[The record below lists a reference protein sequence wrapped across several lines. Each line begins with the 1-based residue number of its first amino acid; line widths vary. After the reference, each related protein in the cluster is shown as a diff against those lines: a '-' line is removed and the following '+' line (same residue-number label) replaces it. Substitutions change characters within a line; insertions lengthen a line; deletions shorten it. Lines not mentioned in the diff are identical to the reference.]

1 MPEAGQ
7 ILRQLGL
14 GEDKV
19 EAVTGLSVKH
29 VVDEVSLSLSL
40 FLSLCSLSLTLSCSR
55 THTLTHSH
63 TEAVTVLSVKQVVDE
78 VWRVPR
84 TQEGRY

>member
-19 EAVTGLSVKH
+19 EAVTGLSVKQ

-40 FLSLCSLSLTLSCSR
+40 FLSLCSLSLSLSLAHALTHSH
-55 THTLTHSH
+55 THTLTH
-63 TEAVTVLSVKQVVDE
+63 
-78 VWRVPR
+78 
-84 TQEGRY
+84 